1 MYTVDLQGTN
11 LYESQPS
18 MLPRQPSF
26 SANLARE
33 PRWRAPLPRRSG
45 LDFLRLFPSGSI
57 RRIQFHL
64 LAEFRQGS
72 RQVAL

>member
-1 MYTVDLQGTN
+1 MKV
-11 LYESQPS
+11 S
-18 MLPRQPSF
+18 PRCS
-26 SANLARE
+26 LASRHSV
-33 PRWRAPLPRRSG
+33 RTWRGSRWWRAPLPRRSG

-64 LAEFRQGS
+64 LVEFRQGS